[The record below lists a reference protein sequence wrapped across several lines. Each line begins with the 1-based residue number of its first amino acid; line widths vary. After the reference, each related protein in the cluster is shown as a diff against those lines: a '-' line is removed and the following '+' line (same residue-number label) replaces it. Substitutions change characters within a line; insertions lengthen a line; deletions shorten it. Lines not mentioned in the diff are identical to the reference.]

1 MKDYIMHRTLLLLI
15 ALIGMLCCLAP
26 QANAGSRQ
34 GHGIIL
40 TVNDDDENRPPTINV
55 QGVFASHFSGQ
66 RFLPW
71 TFRLTL
77 NGTGEKT
84 GKFIYVVDGLL
95 VPDTIGRRALV
106 PGRRAAWSE
115 DVIAIQTFDE
125 VSDLGI
131 VKSVNGDEV
140 TLTKMENAE
149 PGYGKPA
156 GSKDLPFAIDADAT
170 YWQDNQSSDRATVLA
185 VGNYVRRI
193 GACAQTVNVI
203 EPTAAIRSFPG
214 AYVNSCYGT
223 ITGYDPKTR
232 KITALAQGADGSVSE
247 RQLIARKH
255 VSLDSHYLP
264 RTAESSFR
272 LNAAFEPGREA
283 FFFCHRGSTD
293 PNEVYVSSVRP
304 GEVKGRLVSA
314 TDNSLTVAVWQD
326 GAFVERKV
334 ALDADARIRWNY
346 QDADRATALR
356 PGAWVHMV
364 PASPMRLL
372 AGRWDSPI
380 KADEH
385 PAPVIKNIA
394 AKAIDSASIRVTWD
408 DAGSFG
414 GPTVAYAI
422 YRDGEQ
428 VGTSFTTEFIDT
440 GLSEKT
446 SHSYTVRG
454 VSRWGGQGG
463 KAAAVSAQTPLDT
476 TAPTLVE
483 ATADSD
489 TEQIALV
496 FDKPMAAKQAQ
507 TASNYR
513 LTGGT
518 ISAATLSDDGLT
530 VKLTTSGLEE
540 GKDYTLTVSG
550 LVDATISKNAYKAAG
565 SLTMQAWPVLQITEI
580 SVPSGN
586 DYKMDQLAYGMKP
599 FFDRKDLIDEMPE
612 GWEGLPVMRTYQDDK
627 KFDPGEA
634 KLTFRVNRPVI
645 MRVVSQA
652 KHVAGGL
659 KFRRLDPN
667 TTYIRN
673 KPGAKLGVHEIFIA
687 KPGAISLPSRLS
699 RGRDTWTVYILVFEP
714 ATEDPG
720 ASQE

>member
-1 MKDYIMHRTLLLLI
+1 MHTPLILI

-26 QANAGSRQ
+26 QANAGSRRA
-34 GHGIIL
+34 GIIL
-40 TVNDDDENRPPTINV
+40 TVNDDDENHRRSV
-55 QGVFASHFSGQ
+55 QGVFASHFSGNDSALD
-66 RFLPW
+66 LPP
-71 TFRLTL
+71 TL

-84 GKFIYVVDGLL
+84 DAFIYVVDGLL
-95 VPDTIGRRALV
+95 VPTPSDSALWCLAA
-106 PGRRAAWSE
+106 AAWSE
-115 DVIAIQTFDE
+115 GVIAIQTFDE

-185 VGNYVRRI
+185 VGNFVRRI
-193 GACAQTVNVI
+193 GACCAQTVSVI
-203 EPTAAIRSFPG
+203 DRPAIRSFPG

-232 KITALAQGADGSVSE
+232 TITALAQGADGSVSE

-346 QDADRATALR
+346 QDADRATDLR

-394 AKAIDSASIRVTWD
+394 AKAIDSAGIRVTWD

-454 VSRWGGQGG
+454 VSALGRPRRQGCSGQR
-463 KAAAVSAQTPLDT
+463 AETPLDT

-659 KFRRLDPN
+659 KYRRLDPN